1 MHETHTPGPW
11 IIVEYEKRESPAASG
26 AHGIFREGA
35 ITPLVESVWGATL
48 AESDA
53 NARLIAAAPDLL
65 AACSYV
71 LTGLLANGD
80 RDEATIAMCHRLD
93 RVLMQARTVPPIV
106 CATCGEEAGS
116 TGSLSGLVHRWGPV
130 DHPFIP
136 RKD

>member
-11 IIVEYEKRESPAASG
+11 IYKGTAGQHDYAVYAEATGRDVA
-26 AHGIFREGA
+26 
-35 ITPLVESVWGATL
+35 LVRDFDE
-48 AESDA
+48 A

-65 AACSYV
+65 AACSYA

-80 RDEATIAMCHRLD
+80 RDEETIAMCHRLD